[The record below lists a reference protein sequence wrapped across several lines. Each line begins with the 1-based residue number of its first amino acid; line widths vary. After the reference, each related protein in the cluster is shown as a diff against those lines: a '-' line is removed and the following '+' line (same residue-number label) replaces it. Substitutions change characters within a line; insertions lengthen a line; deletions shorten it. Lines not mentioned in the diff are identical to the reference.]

1 MVASKSPINS
11 MIFLVMVY
19 LAGGCIFL
27 LLDQYFLGLT
37 LVIVYV
43 GAIAILFLFTI
54 FMVNVRLTVQ
64 KTTQTSS
71 GIPALLTTDSKIVCA
86 CRCYN
91 KGFLTYDAETSSA
104 VAKDKVVYYL
114 EAKTE
119 KIDYDKIE
127 ISSVISAKPNAK
139 LNLLNFDLY
148 HSGSSHLH
156 ELHSHD

>member
-1 MVASKSPINS
+1 
-11 MIFLVMVY
+11 MVY

-71 GIPALLTTDSKIVCA
+71 GILALLTL
-86 CRCYN
+86 
-91 KGFLTYDAETSSA
+91 FLSSF
-104 VAKDKVVYYL
+104 
-114 EAKTE
+114 
-119 KIDYDKIE
+119 I
-127 ISSVISAKPNAK
+127 
-139 LNLLNFDLY
+139 FY

-156 ELHSHD
+156 ALHRHD